1 MERGKM
7 PLRFGI
13 QIGNYFGFDYEN
25 IKELAMTAEDTGYDS
40 LWISDHFFI
49 DKNPETTSC
58 LEAWTV
64 LSALASITKKLRL
77 GTLVTCNG
85 FRYPTVLAKIAATV
99 DVISN
104 GRLEFGIGA
113 GWKKNEHVN
122 YGIPFPRLN
131 ERMDR
136 LEESV
141 QIIKKLWTEPSTS
154 FDGEYYQIKDAFSYP
169 KPVQQLP
176 PVFVAGRGEKRT
188 LRIVAKH
195 ADYCNFLSSV
205 TPEEA
210 ARLLG
215 ILKEHCNAAGR
226 DYNEVGKSYFAYV
239 IMGETEDDLNRLVE
253 QMAEKREISLDE
265 LNSKLPVNVFM
276 GTPEEVGSRF
286 DELIN
291 LGFDYFQIQFP
302 YRDDLEQ
309 CKLFAR
315 TVLPKIR

>member
-1 MERGKM
+1 MECDKM
-7 PLRFGI
+7 PVSFGI
-13 QIGNYFGFDYEN
+13 QIGNYLGFDYDT
-25 IKELAMTAEDTGYDS
+25 IKEIALTAEKIGYDA

-49 DKNPETTSC
+49 DKNPETTLC

-122 YGIPFPRLN
+122 YGIPFPNLR

-141 QIIKKLWTEPSTS
+141 QIIKKLWTEPRAS
-154 FDGEYYQIKDAFSYP
+154 FDGVYYQIKDAFSYP

-176 PVFVAGRGEKRT
+176 PIFVAGRGEKRT
-188 LRIVAKH
+188 LRIVAKY

-205 TPEEA
+205 IPEEA
-210 ARLLG
+210 ERLLG
-215 ILKEHCNAAGR
+215 ILKEHCRAVGR
-226 DYNEVGKSYFAYV
+226 DYDEVGKSYFAYV
-239 IMGETEDDLNRLVE
+239 IIEETEEDLNQLVE

-265 LNSKLPVNVFM
+265 LKDRLPKNVFL
-276 GTPEEVGSRF
+276 GTPDVVESHF
-286 DELIN
+286 HKLIN

-309 CKLFAR
+309 SKLFAKTMFSR
-315 TVLPKIR
+315 LR

>member
-1 MERGKM
+1 MSLK
-7 PLRFGI
+7 FGI
-13 QIGNYFGFDYEN
+13 QIGNYFGFDYET
-25 IKELAMTAEDTGYDS
+25 IMKLALTAEETGYDS

-85 FRYPTVLAKIAATV
+85 FRHPSVLAKIAATV

-122 YGIPFPRLN
+122 YGIPFPSLK

-141 QIIKKLWTEPSTS
+141 QIIKKLWTEPAAS
-154 FDGEYYQIKDAFSYP
+154 FDGTYYQLNDAFFAP
-169 KPVQQLP
+169 KPIQQIP
-176 PVFVAGRGEKRT
+176 PVFIAGRGEKRT

-195 ADYCNFLSSV
+195 GDYCNFLYSV
-205 TPEEA
+205 EPEEA

-215 ILKEHCNAAGR
+215 ILKEHCKAVDR
-226 DYNEVGKSYFAYV
+226 DYDEVGKSYFAYV
-239 IMGETEDDLNRLVE
+239 IMGETEDDLHRLLE
-253 QMAEKREISLDE
+253 QMAEKREISIDE
-265 LNSKLPVNVFM
+265 LNSNFPANVFL
-276 GTPEEVGSRF
+276 GTPEVVESKFEEMIG
-286 DELIN
+286 

-315 TVLPKIR
+315 VLLPKLR